1 MTTNVFSISAAG
13 MDIERLRVDVA
24 AANLANASAAIG
36 ADGGYQPMQ
45 VVSRAGGLRGA
56 TPSFGDW
63 MQAPT
68 VSVVPTGAVPL
79 ERQEPWHP
87 LADAKG
93 IVRYP
98 AVDHTTE
105 MVNMMQAMRAYEA
118 NVAAMNTSRTML
130 LKAIEIGGAQ

>member
-1 MTTNVFSISAAG
+1 MTQNILSISAAG
-13 MDIERLRVDVA
+13 MDIERLRMDVA
-24 AANLANASAAIG
+24 AANLANASSAIG
-36 ADGGYQPMQ
+36 ADGGYKPMQ
-45 VVSRAGGLRGA
+45 VISRTGASGA

-68 VSVVPTGAVPL
+68 VSVISTGAAPL

-93 IVRYP
+93 FVRYP
-98 AVDHTTE
+98 GVDHTTE
-105 MVNMMQAMRAYEA
+105 MVNMMRAMRAYEA

-130 LKAIEIGGAQ
+130 LKALEIGGAQ